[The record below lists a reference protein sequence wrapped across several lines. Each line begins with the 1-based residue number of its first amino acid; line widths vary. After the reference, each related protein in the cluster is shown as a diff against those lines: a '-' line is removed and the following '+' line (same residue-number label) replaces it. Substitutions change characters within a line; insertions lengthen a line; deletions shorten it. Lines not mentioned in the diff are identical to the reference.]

1 MRRLVPLLLL
11 PSLLGCG
18 STLGVQYVPSRMH
31 YRPYEELHGVEA
43 RRVAHVS
50 ESTWAVHWLVF
61 LLNEPDVRGEVD
73 RALGA
78 SPGRYASNL
87 NVVSRP
93 GFLTFPLSFL
103 MLNLTRIRVDF
114 DVVEVSA
121 PAESRPGP

>member
-1 MRRLVPLLLL
+1 MRRLALLLL

-18 STLGVQYVPSRMH
+18 TTLGVQYSPSRMH
-31 YRPYEELHGVEA
+31 YRSYEELHGVEA
-43 RRVAHVS
+43 RRIAHVS

-61 LLNEPDVRGEVD
+61 VLNEPNVRGEVE
-73 RALGA
+73 RALGP

-93 GFLTFPLSFL
+93 NFLLFPLGYL

-121 PAESRPGP
+121 PAEPRPGP